1 MFFWSDTL
9 LALRDKRMGLR
20 VLAKWSR
27 RLLGI
32 WELEQDQ
39 EGEEEEVVVEEEE
52 RGWRQGRRGAVP
64 VETSSSS
71 EAEEEEAEEEEA
83 EEEEA
88 EEAERVPVAYS

>member
-39 EGEEEEVVVEEEE
+39 EGEEEEEEEVEEEEE

-64 VETSSSS
+64 V
-71 EAEEEEAEEEEA
+71 
-83 EEEEA
+83 
-88 EEAERVPVAYS
+88 AYS